1 MKERTVQHDKRITPR
16 TAKRLLAL
24 LICALPVALFAL
36 GESMRWRF
44 LAASVA
50 ALPLVTR
57 LGAAAAL
64 ATVNPLAGLL
74 PLIDPGARFG
84 GQGRGAL
91 QDVEV
96 CRVLTSGQTPPVAHV
111 GHG

>member
-16 TAKRLLAL
+16 TAKRLFAP
-24 LICALPVALFAL
+24 LIC
-36 GESMRWRF
+36 
-44 LAASVA
+44 
-50 ALPLVTR
+50 
-57 LGAAAAL
+57 AL
-64 ATVNPLAGLL
+64 ATVNPLAGFL

-91 QDVEV
+91 QDAEV
-96 CRVLTSGQTPPVAHV
+96 CRVLTSGQTPPVVHV